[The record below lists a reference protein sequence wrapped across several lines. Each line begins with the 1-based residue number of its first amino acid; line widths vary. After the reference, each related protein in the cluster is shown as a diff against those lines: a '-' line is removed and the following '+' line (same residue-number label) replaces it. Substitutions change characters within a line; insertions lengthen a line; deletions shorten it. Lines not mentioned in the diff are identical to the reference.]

1 MRLLGVI
8 GAGIL
13 LLTYGCGGGG
23 GDGDGG
29 NGPNPTQT
37 LGEIVPSVTQLNL
50 TAGGTATITMTARD
64 TQNGTISNPGSYQF
78 TSSATNIVEVSQQ
91 GAVVGVGA
99 GTGRIDISLSRGG
112 VTKTAQVNVT
122 VTGQLG
128 LSANVAA
135 GASNDFQP
143 AAVAIARTGSV
154 TWSFG
159 AVQHNVNF
167 SGSGA
172 PANIPNSSP
181 NTTVSRQFNT
191 AGNFAYDCNLHAGMV
206 GTVIVR

>member
-1 MRLLGVI
+1 
-8 GAGIL
+8 
-13 LLTYGCGGGG
+13 
-23 GDGDGG
+23 
-29 NGPNPTQT
+29 
-37 LGEIVPSVTQLNL
+37 
-50 TAGGTATITMTARD
+50 MTALD

-78 TSSATNIVEVSQQ
+78 TSSATNVVEVSQQ
-91 GAVVGVGA
+91 GAAVGVGA

-122 VTGQLG
+122 VTGTLG

-143 AAVAIARTGSV
+143 QVVAIARTGTV

-159 AVQHNVNF
+159 TVQHNVQFNGVP
-167 SGSGA
+167 GS

-191 AGNFAYDCNLHAGMV
+191 AGNFPYDCNLHAGMV

>member
-1 MRLLGVI
+1 MRLIGVL

-13 LLTYGCGGGG
+13 ILTSGCGGGG
-23 GDGDGG
+23 GDDDGG

-37 LGEIVPSVTQLNL
+37 LNEIRPSVTQLNL
-50 TAGGTATITMTARD
+50 TAGGTATITMTALD
-64 TQNGTISNPGSYQF
+64 TQGGTISNPGSYQF
-78 TSSATNIVEVSQQ
+78 TSSATNVVEVSQQ
-91 GAVVGVGA
+91 GAVVGVSA
-99 GTGRIDISLSRGG
+99 GTGRIDISLTRSG

-122 VTGQLG
+122 VTGTLG

-143 AAVAIARTGSV
+143 AVVAIARTGSV

-172 PANIPNSSP
+172 PANIPNST
-181 NTTVSRQFNT
+181 NTTASRQFNT